1 MVCVWPV
8 FILVNMTCC
17 FIYLYF
23 FSGSFPH
30 FPFLCTCPRS
40 SHFCC
45 YFHTRCHCTHQLCPV
60 LGKAMG
66 WYLIHALT
74 CARVHVSELFRA
86 RGHCGHRVY
95 TRSLSCICTL
105 SLILFISGFRGAPTG
120 LHSDTLP
127 GSALGCPQNGDDPH
141 CHHVGHFFSRLA
153 CDGKEGFWLLE
164 NTAAEDLYSP
174 CPLVLPHKEMLRDS
188 QSS

>member
-23 FSGSFPH
+23 FSGNFPH

-45 YFHTRCHCTHQLCPV
+45 YFHTRCHCTHQSCPV

-66 WYLIHALT
+66 WCLIRTLT
-74 CARVHVSELFRA
+74 CACVSELFRA
-86 RGHCGHRVY
+86 RGHCGPSVCHAPSPVY
-95 TRSLSCICTL
+95 ARSHWLCL
-105 SLILFISGFRGAPTG
+105 SL
-120 LHSDTLP
+120 
-127 GSALGCPQNGDDPH
+127 ALEVH
-141 CHHVGHFFSRLA
+141 
-153 CDGKEGFWLLE
+153 
-164 NTAAEDLYSP
+164 
-174 CPLVLPHKEMLRDS
+174 PLVSTLIHCQDLLLAVPRMGMTPVVIMLGISFPDRPVMERKASDY
-188 QSS
+188 